1 MAGCLFPVHT
11 QSYFSFS
18 PAPPDTHT
26 HTILSHRFGQLSAS
40 CWWAPV
46 WHTKGDMESQAV
58 HPPPLLF
65 LYHLPSTS
73 AVTRLRSGWG
83 RSTKRLQI
91 VSWHLQEVPISPCV
105 PWQMS
110 HLTVSGSEDSTSS
123 CPWNLNAA
131 QWECSYPRCCRPYPS
146 VNTNPVAFLSQQKG
160 WMH

>member
-1 MAGCLFPVHT
+1 MYFLCIYTLIFLFL
-11 QSYFSFS
+11 FSS
-18 PAPPDTHT
+18 PWHTHT
-26 HTILSHRFGQLSAS
+26 HAHTIPYYRFGQLSAS

-91 VSWHLQEVPISPCV
+91 GPWHLQEVPISPCV

-110 HLTVSGSEDSTSS
+110 HLTVSGSEDSSS
-123 CPWNLNAA
+123 CPWNLNGA

-146 VNTNPVAFLSQQKG
+146 VNTNPVVFLSQRKG